1 MIIAL
6 VKAYWKQLLV
16 VLMLAALVIG
26 CVVAWNVHGSRQYDA
41 GYAQAQADQKQADD
55 KARSQRDQEKTQIER
70 EAQSR
75 INMARVDAE
84 HANTAAD
91 GLRAE
96 LYKTKQLA
104 EHYTGSFPT
113 GTPASKVISVLADML
128 EESNRAYVETAEE
141 AERYRS
147 AGLTCQRQYDSLKNG
162 ALISSDGIQN
172 GMNNLLF

>member
-1 MIIAL
+1 MIWAF
-6 VKAYWKQLLV
+6 VKAYWKQLLIV
-16 VLMLAALVIG
+16 AMLAALVITA
-26 CVVAWNVHGSRQYDA
+26 VIAWNVHGDRQYAA

-55 KARSQRDQEKTQIER
+55 KSRSRRDKEKAQIER

-75 INMARVDAE
+75 IDVARVDAE

-96 LYKTKQLA
+96 LDKTKQLA

-113 GTPASKVISVLADML
+113 GTPASKVIGVLADML
-128 EESNRAYVETAEE
+128 EESNRSYIAAAAE

-147 AGLTCQRQYDSLKNG
+147 AGLTCERQYDSLKAG
-162 ALISSDGIQN
+162 H
-172 GMNNLLF
+172 

>member
-6 VKAYWKQLLV
+6 VKAFWKQLLIV
-16 VLMLAALVIG
+16 FMLAALVIS

-41 GYAQAQADQKQADD
+41 GYVQAQADQKQADD

-75 INMARVDAE
+75 IDVARVDAE

-96 LYKTKQLA
+96 LSKTKRLA
-104 EHYTGSFPT
+104 EHYTGSFPS
-113 GTPASKVISVLADML
+113 GTPASKVIGVLADML
-128 EESNRAYVETAEE
+128 EESNRAYVETAAE

-172 GMNNLLF
+172 GMNKSWF

>member
-1 MIIAL
+1 MIMSL
-6 VKAYWKQLLV
+6 VKAYWKQLLIMV
-16 VLMLAALVIG
+16 MLAALVIG
-26 CVVAWNVHGSRQYDA
+26 ARVAWVQHGEARYEA
-41 GYAQAQADQKQADD
+41 GYAKAQADQKRADD

-75 INMARVDAE
+75 IDVARVDAE

-96 LYKTKQLA
+96 LDKTKRLA

-113 GTPASKVISVLADML
+113 GTPASKVIGVLADML
-128 EESNRAYVETAEE
+128 EESNRAYIAAAEE

-147 AGLTCQRQYDSLKNG
+147 AGLICERQYDSLKTG
-162 ALISSDGIQN
+162 H
-172 GMNNLLF
+172 

>member
-1 MIIAL
+1 MISAF
-6 VKAYWKQLLV
+6 VKAYWKQFLI
-16 VLMLAALVIG
+16 VLMLAVLAAG
-26 CVVAWNVHGSRQYDA
+26 CRIAWVNHGETQYAA

-75 INMARVDAE
+75 IDVARVDAE

-91 GLRAE
+91 SLRAE
-96 LYKTKQLA
+96 LDKTKRLA

-113 GTPASKVISVLADML
+113 GTPASKVIGVLADML
-128 EESNRAYVETAEE
+128 EESNRAYIAAAEE

-147 AGLTCQRQYDSLKNG
+147 AGLTCERQYDSLKKG
-162 ALISSDGIQN
+162 H
-172 GMNNLLF
+172 

>member
-1 MIIAL
+1 MIWAF
-6 VKAYWKQLLV
+6 VKAYWKQLLI
-16 VLMLAALVIG
+16 VLMLAVLAAG
-26 CVVAWNVHGSRQYDA
+26 CRIAWVNHGETQYAA

-75 INMARVDAE
+75 IDVARVDAE

-91 GLRAE
+91 SLRAE
-96 LYKTKQLA
+96 LDKTKRLA

-113 GTPASKVISVLADML
+113 GTPASKVIGVLADML
-128 EESNRAYVETAEE
+128 EESNRAYIAAAEE

-147 AGLTCQRQYDSLKNG
+147 AGLTCERQYDSLKMG
-162 ALISSDGIQN
+162 H
-172 GMNNLLF
+172 

>member
-1 MIIAL
+1 MIWTL
-6 VKAYWKQLLV
+6 VKAYWKQFLI

-26 CVVAWNVHGSRQYDA
+26 GMVAWNVHGSRQYDA
-41 GYAQAQADQKQADD
+41 GYAKAQADQKEADA
-55 KARSQRDQEKTQIER
+55 KLRSLKEQEKTQIER

-75 INMARVDAE
+75 IDVARVDAE

-96 LYKTKQLA
+96 LDKTKRLA

-113 GTPASKVISVLADML
+113 GTPASKVIGVLADML
-128 EESNRAYVETAEE
+128 EESNRAYIAAAEE

-147 AGLTCQRQYDSLKNG
+147 AGLTCERQYDSLKTG
-162 ALISSDGIQN
+162 H
-172 GMNNLLF
+172 

>member
-1 MIIAL
+1 MILAF
-6 VKAYWKQLLV
+6 VKAYWKQLVV
-16 VLMLAALVIG
+16 VLMLAALVITS
-26 CVVAWNVHGSRQYDA
+26 VIAWNVHGSRQYDA

-75 INMARVDAE
+75 IDVARVDAE

-96 LYKTKQLA
+96 LDKTKRLA

-113 GTPASKVISVLADML
+113 GTSASKVIGVLADML
-128 EESNRAYVETAEE
+128 EESNRTYVATAEE
-141 AERYRS
+141 AERYRV
-147 AGLTCQRQYDSLKNG
+147 AGESCEKQYDALKKRGTVNR
-162 ALISSDGIQN
+162 
-172 GMNNLLF
+172 

>member
-1 MIIAL
+1 MIWAF
-6 VKAYWKQLLV
+6 VKAYWKQLLI
-16 VLMLAALVIG
+16 VLMLAVLAAG
-26 CVVAWNVHGSRQYDA
+26 CRIAWVNHGETRYAA

-75 INMARVDAE
+75 IDVARVDAE

-91 GLRAE
+91 SLRAE
-96 LYKTKQLA
+96 LDKTKRLA

-113 GTPASKVISVLADML
+113 GTPASKVIGVLADML
-128 EESNRAYVETAEE
+128 EESNRAYIAAAEE

-147 AGLTCQRQYDSLKNG
+147 AGLTCERQYDSLKMG
-162 ALISSDGIQN
+162 H
-172 GMNNLLF
+172 

>member
-1 MIIAL
+1 MIWAF
-6 VKAYWKQLLV
+6 VKAYWKQLVV
-16 VLMLAALVIG
+16 VLMLAALVITA
-26 CVVAWNVHGSRQYDA
+26 VIAWNVHGDRQYDA
-41 GYAQAQADQKQADD
+41 GYAKAQADQKQADD

-75 INMARVDAE
+75 IDVAHVDAE

-96 LYKTKQLA
+96 LDKTKRLA

-113 GTPASKVISVLADML
+113 GTPASKVIGVLADML
-128 EESNRAYVETAEE
+128 EESNRSYIAAAEE

-147 AGLTCQRQYDSLKNG
+147 AGLTCERQYDSLKAG
-162 ALISSDGIQN
+162 H
-172 GMNNLLF
+172 